1 MSVISVQCIDTVLT
15 ITDAPI
21 LALDGTD
28 SISFSFCSKWDG
40 YTKTVVFRTS
50 PSQSYEVALEDDS
63 ALIPTEVLSSS
74 CFCFRVKGTM
84 EGAVDR
90 ESDVFRCRVESS
102 ELVAE
107 DPALSVHEEIMY
119 RIEQLED
126 AGGIGSV
133 ITDAEIDMIL
143 EG

>member
-28 SISFSFCSKWDG
+28 SIHFTFCSKWDG
-40 YTKTVVFRTS
+40 YTKTVIFKIS
-50 PSQSYEVALEDDS
+50 PVQSYEVAIENGS
-63 ALIPTEVLSSS
+63 VTIPTEVLNS
-74 CFCFRVKGTM
+74 CFCFKVIGNK
-84 EGAVDR
+84 EGAENR
-90 ESDVFRCRVESS
+90 ESEIFRCRVESS

-107 DPALSVHEEIMY
+107 NPDLSIHEEINY
-119 RIEQLED
+119 RLEQLETD
-126 AGGIGSV
+126 MGEIGSISDV
-133 ITDAEIDMIL
+133 EIDEIL

>member
-40 YTKTVVFRTS
+40 YTKTVIFKTS
-50 PSQSYEVALEDDS
+50 PAQSYEVALEND
-63 ALIPTEVLSSS
+63 AVTIPPEVLSSS

-107 DPALSVHEEIMY
+107 DPDLSVHEEIMY
-119 RIEQLED
+119 RLDNMEYGLISESD
-126 AGGIGSV
+126 I
-133 ITDAEIDMIL
+133 DEIM
-143 EG
+143 GV